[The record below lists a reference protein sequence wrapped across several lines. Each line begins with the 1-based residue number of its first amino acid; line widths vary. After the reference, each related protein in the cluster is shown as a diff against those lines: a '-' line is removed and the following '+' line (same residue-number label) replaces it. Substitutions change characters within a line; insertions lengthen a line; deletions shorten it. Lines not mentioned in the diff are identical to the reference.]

1 MCGIAGIVRFDGAVM
16 DQAALRRMAAA
27 LAHRGP
33 DGEGIYASGPV
44 GFAHRRL
51 AIIDLAGGAQPLV
64 DRESGLALTYN
75 GEVYNFIEIRRELG
89 EAGFT
94 TASDT
99 EVVLRAWRQW
109 GMAALDRF
117 RGMFAFALH
126 DPGAGRVF
134 LVRDRLGIKPLYYRA
149 DRGRLAFASELGA
162 LVSESGQS
170 GPVDPAALSIYLR
183 YGYVPT
189 PRTIYAGVEKLEPG
203 HCLEIDLAGARWT
216 KHRYWH
222 LAPQI
227 RRRLEAEAL
236 DELGALLRET
246 VGLYVRSDVPFGA
259 FLSGGVDSST
269 VTALMSEILSEP
281 VRSFSIGFAES
292 EYSELAYAEEAA
304 TRLGT
309 RHHAAV
315 LEPTVTLPWLQSLAA
330 RFGEPFADSSCLPT
344 WYVSHLAAAEVK
356 MVLSGDGGDELFAGY
371 ASYPA
376 VLEQSRL
383 EREHP
388 IKAALAGL
396 VRRGGAPGRTAW
408 HGAHWSTAHHRQRD
422 AFSPGEREALTGQ
435 LPAPEQDEEI
445 RHPASA
451 DPVTRCQLRDVGT
464 YLLDDILVKVDR
476 MSMDNSLEVRVP
488 LLDHKLVEFAF
499 SLPLDLRLRRSGE
512 QVVRKYLLK
521 RAAERFFPRCFLDRP
536 KWGFGIPIHSWLGGA
551 LRPLVRDLLETDAK
565 DLAALVDPA
574 CVRSIVAAYYAG
586 AQERV
591 AQVWCLLALRL
602 WADAVRALP
611 RAAERVPG

>member
-1 MCGIAGIVRFDGAVM
+1 MCGIAGIVRFDGAAVNE
-16 DQAALRRMAAA
+16 AALRRMAAA

-33 DGEGIYASGPV
+33 DGEGFYAAGPV

-51 AIIDLAGGAQPLV
+51 AIIDPEGGRQPIV
-64 DRESGLALTYN
+64 DRESGLSLTYN

-89 EAGFT
+89 EAAFT

-99 EVVLRAWRQW
+99 EVVLRAWRRW
-109 GMAALDRF
+109 GMAALEHF

-126 DPGAGRVF
+126 DPGEGKVF

-149 DRGRLAFASELGA
+149 DRDRITFASELGA
-162 LVSESGQS
+162 LVSADGQA
-170 GPVDPAALSIYLR
+170 GPIDDAALSLYLR

-203 HCLEIDLAGARWT
+203 HCLEIDLARGRLT
-216 KHRYWH
+216 KSRYWR
-222 LAPQI
+222 LEPQV
-227 RRRLEAEAL
+227 RRRSEADSL
-236 DELGALLRET
+236 DELEALLRET

-269 VTALMSEILSEP
+269 VTALMSEVLSEP

-315 LEPTVTLPWLQSLAA
+315 LDPTVSLPWLLSLAA

-376 VLEQSRL
+376 VLEQTRAAPQ
-383 EREHP
+383 HP
-388 IKAALAGL
+388 LAAALAQL
-396 VRRGGAPGRTAW
+396 ARRGALPGRFA
-408 HGAHWSTAHHRQRD
+408 GRRAHWSTAHHRQRD
-422 AFSPGEREALTGQ
+422 AFSAAEREVLTGR
-435 LPAPEQDEEI
+435 PPTPVDDEEI
-445 RHPASA
+445 ALPASV
-451 DPVTRCQLRDVGT
+451 DPVTRCQLRDVGA

-499 SLPLDLRLRRSGE
+499 SLPLELRLRQSGD
-512 QVVRKYLLK
+512 QVVGKYLLK
-521 RAAERFFPRCFLDRP
+521 KAAERFFPRRFLDRQ
-536 KWGFGIPIHSWLGGA
+536 KWGFGIPIHAWLGGP
-551 LRPLVRDLLETDAK
+551 LRPLVGDLLETGAK
-565 DLAALVDPA
+565 DLAPLVDPGS
-574 CVRSIVAAYYAG
+574 VRGIVASYYAG
-586 AQERV
+586 EQGRV
-591 AQVWCLLALRL
+591 GQIWCLLALRL
-602 WADAVRALP
+602 WADAVRAIP
-611 RAAERVPG
+611 RVAERVVG